1 LGHSIKNST
10 SGRSGYG
17 LGPIGHFRKRSGSC
31 ITDRVHGTED
41 DEANLSR
48 EGRASLRHPEV
59 KEAICSLTEFQ
70 EWMHQLPEVVVDE
83 VKYYVRGGDMLK
95 DSDEVLWEWAR
106 KHRPDLIPP
115 GEE

>member
-1 LGHSIKNST
+1 MHD
-10 SGRSGYG
+10 
-17 LGPIGHFRKRSGSC
+17 PA
-31 ITDRVHGTED
+31 
-41 DEANLSR
+41 DESNLSI
-48 EGRASLRHPEV
+48 EARASLRYPEV
-59 KEAICSLTEFQ
+59 KEAVWSLTQFR
-70 EWMHQLPEVVVDE
+70 EWMEALPSVMVDD